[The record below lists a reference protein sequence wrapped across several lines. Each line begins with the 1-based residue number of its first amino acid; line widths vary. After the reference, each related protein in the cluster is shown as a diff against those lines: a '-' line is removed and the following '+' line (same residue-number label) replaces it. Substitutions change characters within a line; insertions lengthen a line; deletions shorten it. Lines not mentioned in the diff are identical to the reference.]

1 MRQGD
6 FVTRIS
12 YGGDVMF
19 KIERIEHLKAILRG
33 VDFRLLADAPLS
45 DLTKTNPTETLDHPR
60 SSSPEFRESLRRLAV
75 SQVQLQEKN
84 QLAINH
90 KQKSQPNNNSYFE
103 VPGRVL
109 HLDGD
114 PSYLRKSMQLYGELR
129 VPAEGFFIPEAQMAE
144 ALQRLLPQYKPDIV
158 VITGHDG
165 ILKNRQSV

>member
-6 FVTRIS
+6 LVTRIS

-19 KIERIEHLKAILRG
+19 KIERIENLKAILRG
-33 VDFRLLADAPLS
+33 IDYRLLADAPLT
-45 DLTKTNPTETLDHPR
+45 DLTISNPTETIDHPR

-75 SQVQLQEKN
+75 SQVKLQEKN
-84 QLAINH
+84 QIAISE
-90 KQKSQPNNNSYFE
+90 KQKPQHNSYFE

-129 VPAEGFFIPEAQMAE
+129 VPA
-144 ALQRLLPQYKPDIV
+144 
-158 VITGHDG
+158 
-165 ILKNRQSV
+165 

>member
-12 YGGDVMF
+12 YGGDVVF

-33 VDFRLLADAPLS
+33 VDYRLLADAPLS

-90 KQKSQPNNNSYFE
+90 KQKFNPIIIVISKCREEYFIWMAIRVIYAKVCSSMANCACQQKVFSFLRCKWRRHCKDCFLNINRTLSSSQVMMVF
-103 VPGRVL
+103 
-109 HLDGD
+109 
-114 PSYLRKSMQLYGELR
+114 
-129 VPAEGFFIPEAQMAE
+129 
-144 ALQRLLPQYKPDIV
+144 
-158 VITGHDG
+158 
-165 ILKNRQSV
+165 